1 MIKNISSVD
10 AYAILQQRK
19 NAVLIDVRSRMEYEY
34 VGHPANS
41 IHIAIQEPPSWEL
54 QLDFQDNVRS
64 ELTKKFSDSDKLSE
78 IKIFLICRSGKRSG
92 QAALLLESERYKNI
106 FNVVDGFE
114 GDRDINGHRSTIN
127 GWRFHGL
134 PWGQN

>member
-64 ELTKKFSDSDKLSE
+64 ELTKKFSDSDKLSDMYNAYQLSTFWGVFKN
-78 IKIFLICRSGKRSG
+78 KIGPAMAAGRGRDLITHWLKSRENLFR
-92 QAALLLESERYKNI
+92 LLEFCR
-106 FNVVDGFE
+106 
-114 GDRDINGHRSTIN
+114 R
-127 GWRFHGL
+127 RF
-134 PWGQN
+134 